1 MNERL
6 RKQRVG
12 MFVLMAI
19 VILGILILTNTEQS
33 WLVSQYDV
41 VVRSDSAPSV
51 TVGTPV
57 RKSGILIGRVKS
69 VEADDDDAVV
79 ILRLGINDNVNIF
92 KNEKCNIGTESV
104 LGDAMVEFIPLGKAA
119 RGVQIPKDGT
129 HVIYKENVDVEKGP
143 MEMAADLGNNINK
156 IVPQLQQTMESI
168 EDAGKTVDAAGKKF
182 DALAETVQ
190 KAIKDNEGEFS
201 NLITETQLLA
211 KRGRAAVDRFN
222 DIFEAIDVILRD
234 PEVERRFKDT
244 IAETTKF
251 TSEVRSLVEQTRDT
265 VEKFG
270 KVPASFDRTRQNV
283 ELFSDSL
290 KDDGPAILAKV
301 KTSLDSVDTF
311 VEELKG
317 VSALLQRFKDADGT
331 IVKLL
336 EDDDAYEAIMQTIN
350 NVKKES
356 HKVGPLMD
364 DARSFADAVAR
375 DPGLLGVRGAL
386 NRRPEKTGDKGAAGR
401 DGFFR

>member
-19 VILGILILTNTEQS
+19 VILGILVLANTERT
-33 WLVSQYDV
+33 WLVSQYI
-41 VVRSDSAPSV
+41 V
-51 TVGTPV
+51 TVKPERAPGVTIGTPV
-57 RKSGILIGRVKS
+57 RKSGILIGRVKD
-69 VEADDDDAVV
+69 VIPDDDEARV
-79 ILRLGINDNVNIF
+79 ILVLGINSDVKIF
-92 KNEKCNIGTESV
+92 ENEECSIGTESV
-104 LGDAMVEFIPLGKAA
+104 LGDAMVEFVPQGLER
-119 RGVQIPKDGT
+119 RGAQIPTDGS
-129 HVIYKENVDVEKGP
+129 YEMKRENVKTSKGP
-143 MEMAADLGNNINK
+143 MEMFADVGNRVNEILPEVK
-156 IVPQLQQTMESI
+156 LALESI
-168 EDAGKTVDAAGKKF
+168 KDAGNTVDSAGQQF
-182 DALAETVQ
+182 MTLTDTVQ
-190 KAIKDNEGEFS
+190 ETIEDNEDKFGT
-201 NLITETQLLA
+201 LLTETQQLA
-211 KRGRAAVDRFN
+211 VRGRAAVDRFN

-234 PEVERRFKDT
+234 PEVERRFQDT

-251 TSEVRSLVEQTRDT
+251 ASEVRSLVEQTRDT

-290 KDDGPAILAKV
+290 REDGPAILAKF
-301 KTSLDSVDTF
+301 KKSLAGVDTF

-317 VSALLQRFKDADGT
+317 VSALLERFKDADGT

-336 EDDDAYEAIMQTIN
+336 EDDDLYEAITKTIN

-401 DGFFR
+401 GGFFR